1 VTESTPTLTAY
12 APEPGRY
19 DELTDE
25 RGRVREP
32 WQQLV
37 ETFARLGP
45 AEVEERR
52 LRAERLLVA
61 EGASHVVHDDGT
73 DASRPWQ
80 IDPVPLVVSAREW
93 ASLEQGLVQRARLLD
108 ALLEDLYGE
117 RALLRDGVIPAE
129 LVLGSRA
136 YRPTCHGVVPAA
148 GRRLVVYGAD
158 VVRDG
163 SGRLCVLAD
172 HADAPAGAGY
182 AVLNRTV
189 LARLFPD
196 TYRELGVR
204 SMAEYFTSLRSSLA
218 GLAPGGRENPRV
230 VILTPGVGHPSYFEH
245 SYLASYLGYNL
256 VEGDDLAVRG
266 GRVWLRALAGLE
278 PVDTV
283 FRRVEDAGSDPLE
296 LEPESSAGVP
306 GLVEA
311 AREHG
316 VGVANAPGS
325 AIAGSV
331 ALQAY
336 LDVVCP
342 YLLGERLRLA
352 PLTTLW
358 CGDPDQRATVFDRLD
373 RMVLHDT
380 DPVDPQPSVFGGDL
394 TDAEAE
400 AWRQQVARLPH
411 RYVGQEKVVFATT
424 PVLRHGVVSPGT
436 AVIRAQV
443 VASPDGYA
451 ALPGGLG
458 RVVDPARPLLGQ
470 PYGTAKDVW
479 VVADVDRQV
488 APVRRRSEVVVPQID
503 LRASLPSRAAEALY
517 WFGRRAEQAEAAAR
531 LLRAVVIRAE
541 EEPELAGLAGWRQ
554 PALAAVRAVSGGPL
568 VSSGAATPD
577 DIAAEIAAALVGR
590 RGSLTDSLARLHRSA
605 LSVREF
611 LSTTTWRVLG
621 MLESDRAVLEGV
633 DPASPPYLVVESLDR
648 IVLAESA
655 LAGLATDSTVRGP
668 AWRFLDI
675 GRRLERALLLLGVV
689 EAALAP
695 MVDPD
700 AAQPLYETVLTA
712 VESLVEYRR
721 RHRSDL
727 ALDAVLALVLTD
739 DTNPRSLAFQLD
751 RLTEDLAALPHH
763 GDREGHAALLDASAR
778 ALFTSEWRD
787 LRPDVGVARHGAV
800 DQLVLQ
806 ARAPLL
812 ELADIFVTRWFA
824 DQGDARRFHRGAG

>member
-1 VTESTPTLTAY
+1 METLPTLTAY

-37 ETFARLGP
+37 DTFARLGP
-45 AEVEERR
+45 AEIDERR
-52 LRAERLLVA
+52 LRAERLLAA

-73 DASRPWQ
+73 DTSRPWQ
-80 IDPVPLVVSAREW
+80 IDPVPLVVSARDW
-93 ASLEQGLVQRARLLD
+93 AALEQGLVQRARLLD
-108 ALLEDLYGE
+108 TLLEDLYGE
-117 RALLRDGVIPAE
+117 RAVLRDGVVPAE

-136 YRPTCHGVVPAA
+136 YRPACHGVVPAS

-172 HADAPAGAGY
+172 HADAPSGAGY

-196 TYRELGVR
+196 TYRDLGVR
-204 SMAEYFTSLRSSLA
+204 SMADYFASLRSSLA
-218 GLAPGGRENPRV
+218 GLAPSGRENPRV

-256 VEGDDLAVRG
+256 VEGDDLAVRD

-283 FRRVEDAGSDPLE
+283 LRRVEDAGSDPLE
-296 LEPESSAGVP
+296 LEPESVAGVP

-325 AIAGSV
+325 AIAGNV

-336 LDVVCP
+336 LEVICP

-358 CGDPDQRATVFDRLD
+358 CGDPDQRATVFGQLD

-380 DPVDPQPSVFGGDL
+380 DAVAPEPSVFGGDL
-394 TDAEAE
+394 TDAEAD
-400 AWRQQVARLPH
+400 AWRRRVARQPY

-424 PVLRHGVVSPGT
+424 PVLQGAVVSPGT
-436 AVIRAQV
+436 AVVRAQV
-443 VASPDGYA
+443 VASPDGYV

-479 VVADVDRQV
+479 VVADADRAV
-488 APVRRRSEVVVPQID
+488 APPRRRSEVVVPQID

-517 WFGRRAEQAEAAAR
+517 WFGHRAEQAETAAR
-531 LLRAVVIRAE
+531 LLRAVVTRAE
-541 EEPELAGLAGWRQ
+541 EEPEVVVLDGWRR
-554 PALAAVRAVSGGPL
+554 PAVSAVRAVSGGA
-568 VSSGAATPD
+568 SAASGAPAD
-577 DIAAEIAAALVGR
+577 DLSEEAAAALSGR
-590 RGSLTDSLARLHRSA
+590 AGSITDSLARLRRSA

-621 MLESDRAVLEGV
+621 MLDAERLVLERV
-633 DPASPPYLVVESLDR
+633 DGASPPYVVVESLDR
-648 IVLAESA
+648 VVLAESA

-675 GRRLERALLLLGVV
+675 GRRLQRALLLLGVV
-689 EAALAP
+689 EATLAP
-695 MVDPD
+695 VVEPEAM
-700 AAQPLYETVLTA
+700 QPLYETVLTA

-751 RLTEDLAALPHH
+751 RLTEDFAALPHH
-763 GDREGHAALLDASAR
+763 VERERHAGLVEASAR
-778 ALFTSEWRD
+778 ALFATEWRD
-787 LRPDVGVARHGAV
+787 LGPGSGGARHTAV
-800 DQLVLQ
+800 DQLVLE

-812 ELADIFVTRWFA
+812 ELADAFITRWFA
-824 DQGDARRFHRGAG
+824 DQGDARRFRRGAG

>member
-1 VTESTPTLTAY
+1 MDRAVTLAAY
-12 APEPGRY
+12 SPEPGRY

-25 RGRVREP
+25 RGQVREP

-37 ETFARLGP
+37 DTFTRLGP
-45 AEVEERR
+45 GEINERR

-93 ASLEQGLVQRARLLD
+93 SVLEQGLVQRARLLD
-108 ALLEDLYGE
+108 AVLEDLYGD
-117 RALLRDGVIPAE
+117 RALLRDGVVPAE

-136 YRPTCHGVVPAA
+136 YRPACHGVVPAA

-163 SGRLCVLAD
+163 SGRWCVLAD
-172 HADAPAGAGY
+172 HADAPSGAGY

-189 LARLFPD
+189 LTRLFPD
-196 TYRELGVR
+196 TYRALGVR
-204 SMAEYFTSLRSSLA
+204 AMADYFASLRSALA
-218 GLAPGGRENPRV
+218 ALAPTGRDNPRV
-230 VILTPGVGHPSYFEH
+230 VILTPGIGHPSYFEH

-266 GRVWLRALAGLE
+266 GRVWLRARAGLE
-278 PVDTV
+278 PIDTV
-283 FRRVEDAGSDPLE
+283 LRRVDDAGADPLE
-296 LEPESSAGVP
+296 LEPESATGVP

-311 AREHG
+311 TREHG

-325 AIAGSV
+325 AIAGSL

-336 LDVVCP
+336 LDVLCP

-358 CGDPDQRATVFDRLD
+358 CGDPDQRATVLDQLD

-380 DPVDPQPSVFGGDL
+380 DPVAPLASAFGGDL
-394 TDAEAE
+394 TEAE
-400 AWRQQVARLPH
+400 ADAWRQRIRRAPH
-411 RYVGQEKVVFATT
+411 RYAAQEKVVFATT
-424 PVLRHGVVSPGT
+424 PVLQRGAVTPGT
-436 AVIRAQV
+436 VVVRAQV
-443 VASPDGYA
+443 VAAPDGYA

-458 RVVDPARPLLGQ
+458 RIVDAGRPLLGQ
-470 PYGTAKDVW
+470 PHGTGKDVW
-479 VVADVDRQV
+479 VAAEPDRVVAR
-488 APVRRRSEVVVPQID
+488 VRRRQELEIPQID

-517 WFGRRAEQAEAAAR
+517 WFGRRAEQAEAVSR
-531 LLRAVVIRAE
+531 LVRAVVTRAE
-541 EEPELAGLAGWRQ
+541 DEPELVAVAGWRR
-554 PALAAVRAVSGGPL
+554 PALAAIRTVSGGPL
-568 VSSGAATPD
+568 AGTGPVGD
-577 DIAAEIAAALVGR
+577 DIATETALALDGR
-590 RGSLTDSLARLHRSA
+590 SGSVTDSLWRLHRSA
-605 LSVREF
+605 ESVREF

-621 MLESDRAVLEGV
+621 MLEAERTVLEDV
-633 DPASPPYLVVESLDR
+633 DAATPAYRVVESLDR
-648 IVLAESA
+648 VVLAESA
-655 LAGLATDSTVRGP
+655 LAGLATDATVRGP

-695 MVDPD
+695 VVEPE
-700 AAQPLYETVLTA
+700 ATQPLYETVLTA

-721 RHRSDL
+721 RHRSDV
-727 ALDAVLALVLTD
+727 ALDAVLSLVLVD

-751 RLTEDLAALPHH
+751 RLTEDLAGLPHH
-763 GDREGHAALLDASAR
+763 ADREHHAELVEASAR
-778 ALFTSEWRD
+778 ALFETPWREVEPEGAG
-787 LRPDVGVARHGAV
+787 RARHAAV
-800 DQLVLQ
+800 DHTVLA

-812 ELADIFVTRWFA
+812 QLADAFVTRWFA
-824 DQGDARRFHRGAG
+824 DQGDGRQFHRGAG